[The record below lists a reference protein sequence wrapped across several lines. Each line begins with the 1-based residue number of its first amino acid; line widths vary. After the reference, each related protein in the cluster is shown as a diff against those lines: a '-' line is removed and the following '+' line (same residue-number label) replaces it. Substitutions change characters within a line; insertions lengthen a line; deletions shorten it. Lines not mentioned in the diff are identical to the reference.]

1 MTEVH
6 RASVCGWPKV
16 EAALLRILFLCNTVW
31 YNQVV
36 AWMVHGLVLDKHGEF
51 FIQEEAVVLETV
63 RLEHFRAVEFDSLT
77 DESHWERRFSIR
89 RRMLP
94 AYVSESVAERVLFV
108 GKALRVLKH
117 PKAKR
122 AEDGELVLAT
132 ADVESFTEQLE
143 KVRQDPHNKNH
154 ITSFE
159 VAVGNIRKTVAQR
172 LWQLVVVGHSSRLG
186 SVLPVRGAAAARFG

>member
-117 PKAKR
+117 PKASR
-122 AEDGELVLAT
+122 
-132 ADVESFTEQLE
+132 
-143 KVRQDPHNKNH
+143 
-154 ITSFE
+154 
-159 VAVGNIRKTVAQR
+159 
-172 LWQLVVVGHSSRLG
+172 SS
-186 SVLPVRGAAAARFG
+186 PKAC